1 MFEEQ
6 FEYKDEE
13 KHPLSFHLLK
23 RRFMDKCI
31 VEGKSLGV
39 MSIRKLF
46 KDITERSK
54 SVGVPDYRVK
64 EKGIN

>member
-39 MSIRKLF
+39 MSVRKLF

-54 SVGVPDYRVK
+54 FVDVPSYRIIDK
-64 EKGIN
+64 

>member
-39 MSIRKLF
+39 MSVRKLF
-46 KDITERSK
+46 RDITERSK
-54 SVGVPDYRVK
+54 FVDVPSYRTIDK
-64 EKGIN
+64 